1 MNISRLIWVDL
12 IILMYL
18 IGVLDYVYNLVVLIY
33 RLKNKYKDKDI
44 SVDIIGDMVVDVNN
58 GLSVLKCGLWSNVSI
73 VHTYVNNLI
82 NLMF

>member
-33 RLKNKYKDKDI
+33 RLKDNYKDKDI

>member
-73 VHTYVNNLI
+73 VHAYVNNLI
-82 NLMF
+82 KLMF

>member
-44 SVDIIGDMVVDVNN
+44 SVDIIGDIVVDVNN

-73 VHTYVNNLI
+73 VHTYVTNLI